1 MPRPNLIVI
10 ILLLALA
17 MGIVLPAYNICILQ
31 PALLDALTEDVEQSA
46 VRAAGHI
53 ASVVFPRQ
61 RSPLKARLDP
71 QQEALLN
78 QLSEDFSLAK
88 LKVFNPQGLIIYSTD
103 SREYGT
109 QNSMDYFRRNL
120 LQGKTHT
127 KLVKK
132 GGATLEGQT
141 ATTDVVETYVPIRP
155 EGVIIGV
162 FELYYDITAGRTSL
176 TGKIHQSALFLAAGS
191 TIFIGLFL
199 VLGLMAKRSAA
210 QQRAAEQRIRKLAFY
225 DNLTELPNATLFLD
239 RLEQALRR
247 CERDGLVAALLY
259 LDLDHF
265 KQINDTLGHPQ
276 GDVLLKKVGERLEK
290 CLRKTDTL
298 ARLGGDEFAVL
309 LATVA
314 HETDAAVVAEEMLET
329 MRPPFALAGHEA
341 FISPSIGI
349 ALYPANGLDADSLR
363 KHADIAMYAAKER
376 GRATYSFFSDE
387 MNARTVE
394 NHELEIGLRRAL
406 RQREFHLVYQP
417 QFDLRSG
424 RLLGAEALLRWTDPD
439 KGLIAPERFIPVAEK
454 TGLIGPIGA
463 WVLRTACQQN
473 SSWQQAGHPRLRV
486 AVNLSAYQ
494 FQKSDLIDSLELI
507 LLETGMPTGCLE
519 LELTESLLMEN
530 AGANIL
536 TLTDLKARHILLAI
550 DDFGTGY
557 SSLGYLKNFPVDRIK
572 IDRSFIGQIGR
583 GQNDASIIRAIIAMA
598 HSLHLK
604 VVAEGVETHEQL
616 QFLKDHD
623 CDEAQGYYLGR
634 PMPAET
640 YATFLAENS

>member
-1 MPRPNLIVI
+1 
-10 ILLLALA
+10 

-109 QNSMDYFRRNL
+109 LNSSPYFRRNL

-634 PMPAET
+634 PMPAEA
-640 YATFLAENS
+640 YAAFLAENS

>member
-1 MPRPNLIVI
+1 
-10 ILLLALA
+10 
-17 MGIVLPAYNICILQ
+17 
-31 PALLDALTEDVEQSA
+31 
-46 VRAAGHI
+46 
-53 ASVVFPRQ
+53 
-61 RSPLKARLDP
+61 
-71 QQEALLN
+71 
-78 QLSEDFSLAK
+78 
-88 LKVFNPQGLIIYSTD
+88 
-103 SREYGT
+103 
-109 QNSMDYFRRNL
+109 
-120 LQGKTHT
+120 
-127 KLVKK
+127 
-132 GGATLEGQT
+132 
-141 ATTDVVETYVPIRP
+141 
-155 EGVIIGV
+155 
-162 FELYYDITAGRTSL
+162 
-176 TGKIHQSALFLAAGS
+176 
-191 TIFIGLFL
+191 
-199 VLGLMAKRSAA
+199 
-210 QQRAAEQRIRKLAFY
+210 
-225 DNLTELPNATLFLD
+225 
-239 RLEQALRR
+239 
-247 CERDGLVAALLY
+247 
-259 LDLDHF
+259 
-265 KQINDTLGHPQ
+265 
-276 GDVLLKKVGERLEK
+276 
-290 CLRKTDTL
+290 LRKTDTL

-634 PMPAET
+634 PMPAEA
-640 YATFLAENS
+640 YAAFLAENS